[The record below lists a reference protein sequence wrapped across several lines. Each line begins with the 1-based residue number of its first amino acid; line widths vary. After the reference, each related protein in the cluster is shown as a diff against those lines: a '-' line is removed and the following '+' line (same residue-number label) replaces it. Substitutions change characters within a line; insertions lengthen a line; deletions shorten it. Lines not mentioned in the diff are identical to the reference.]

1 MKIIF
6 FQYIRNLNIIGKE
19 KNNHLPIINDTKD
32 KKFREKLKHIA
43 SLIIEIENKKK

>member
-1 MKIIF
+1 MIE
-6 FQYIRNLNIIGKE
+6 KE

-32 KKFREKLKHIA
+32 KNFREKLKHIA